1 MTSWSFSVFPRIRAN
16 AAGAKKRRNLRKNR
30 RIDETPRSLPTTL
43 TLLHCICQSYLAFE
57 GRILLFDIGASTMRR
72 EHSMTHPTS
81 LPASPS
87 SARPEHS
94 RYFFHGIA
102 SHRHCKP
109 LHHSRQVQCLDCGS
123 RRSVL
128 GLRKYGTDPG
138 KAARLLHCSLAYSK
152 CDVGTKAITSL
163 TSIRHPS

>member
-1 MTSWSFSVFPRIRAN
+1 LLLIIGNWVTGLIITRSAWAPSTIIMGLL
-16 AAGAKKRRNLRKNR
+16 AAPGT
-30 RIDETPRSLPTTL
+30 ITF

-109 LHHSRQVQCLDCGS
+109 LHHSRQAQCLDCGS
-123 RRSVL
+123 RRSVV
-128 GLRKYGTDPG
+128 GLRKYSTDPG

-152 CDVGTKAITSL
+152 CDAGTKAITSL